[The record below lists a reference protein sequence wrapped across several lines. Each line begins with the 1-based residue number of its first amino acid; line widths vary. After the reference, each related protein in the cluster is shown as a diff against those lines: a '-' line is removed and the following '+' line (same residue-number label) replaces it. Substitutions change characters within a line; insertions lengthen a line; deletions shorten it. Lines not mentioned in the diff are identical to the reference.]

1 MSFFAEFGIEAV
13 RFIFLVAVAVVAVVA
28 GKKFRDY
35 RDAKKDTEA
44 KL

>member
-1 MSFFAEFGIEAV
+1 MPFLAEFGIEAI
-13 RFIFLVAVAVVAVVA
+13 RFIFLAVVAVAAVAA

-35 RDAKKDTEA
+35 KDAKKDTEA

>member
-1 MSFFAEFGIEAV
+1 MPFLAEFGIEAI
-13 RFIFLVAVAVVAVVA
+13 RFIFLAVVAVAPVVA

-35 RDAKKDTEA
+35 KDAEA